1 MHKII
6 KQSVVLFVVVNL
18 FVLSGWSPVCAQDR
32 YQKSERSGEKMTF
45 DTLLL
50 RPVGF
55 VSSIIGSAVFVVS
68 LPFSLLGKNHE
79 EAFDEMVEKPV
90 KYTFVRPLGDF

>member
-6 KQSVVLFVVVNL
+6 KKSVVLFIIANL
-18 FVLSGWSPVCAQDR
+18 FVLSGWSPIFAQDR
-32 YQKSERSGEKMTF
+32 YEENERSGAKMAA
-45 DTLLL
+45 DALLM

-55 VSSIIGSAVFVVS
+55 VASVFGSAVFVVS
-68 LPFSLLGKNHE
+68 LPLSLLGENHE
-79 EAFDEMVEKPV
+79 EAFNKMVKKPV